1 VNTFERWT
9 LRIGFGLA
17 ATSGVLYGYL
27 RYFGGTTGE
36 FGQEPHPWQ
45 AFAQHAHVLAAPALL
60 FALGV
65 AVRGHLLAM
74 LRHSVTRGRRTGLLL
89 AALSAPMVLGGLAIQ
104 VVTSGLARNVF
115 GYSHTAVGLLFA
127 VLVGLHWAKPRPSKV
142 SPRSKSV
149 STDSQL
155 ATAALPGTLKGGH
168 LVPHL
173 NSAEAAAQSGETR
186 ARP

>member
-1 VNTFERWT
+1 MKPFERWT

-17 ATSGVLYGYL
+17 VTSGVLYGYL
-27 RYFGGTTGE
+27 RYFAGAIGE

-45 AFAQHAHVLAAPALL
+45 AFAQHAHVLVAPALL

-65 AVRGHLLAM
+65 AVRGHLIGM

-89 AALSAPMVLGGLAIQ
+89 AALSAPMVLGGFAIQ

-127 VLVGLHWAKPRPSKV
+127 VLFGLHWAKPRSSAV
-142 SPRSKSV
+142 SPRSMSPF
-149 STDSQL
+149 TDSH
-155 ATAALPGTLKGGH
+155 ATIATLSGTSNRGH
-168 LVPHL
+168 LLAHAP
-173 NSAEAAAQSGETR
+173 SSGTATSSDEVR